1 MSNNDQQLVDH
12 LFQQIFVQKLRCT
25 HFNTVQPSPSV
36 NSVWNK
42 SSDETKILDMAVNNY
57 KKYYQDKAD
66 ALKTYIEEKKGY
78 DVSSYFTYD
87 TKYYIKEYDDRV
99 NEVNEYIV
107 VLDNKTVDQIATDD
121 LSLVSE
127 KVNALYP
134 DFMAKPTLLGLL

>member
-1 MSNNDQQLVDH
+1 M
-12 LFQQIFVQKLRCT
+12 
-25 HFNTVQPSPSV
+25 
-36 NSVWNK
+36 
-42 SSDETKILDMAVNNY
+42 
-57 KKYYQDKAD
+57 
-66 ALKTYIEEKKGY
+66 KTYIEEKKGY